1 MGIEICEL
9 RRKDEKLWDEFV
21 FSSANSTFY
30 HQIRWKYVIENV
42 YKHRSYYM
50 IAKEDGEIRG
60 ILPLFFIRNKA
71 VSIPFAP
78 YGGVCAD
85 DETVKKKLIE
95 EAISVVR
102 ERGMRYLELRN
113 QEEESNS
120 DFRTDYTYVTFI
132 IPLHSDLDILWR
144 KTAKGARRAVKK
156 ALRENVKISMGHEYL
171 DDFYTIYAERNKEL
185 GTPVHS
191 YLFFKHIL
199 SVFQDQANIQVA
211 EKEGKIIGAKFLLFF
226 KDRIISGWAASDRR
240 YRAISPNSLLTWE
253 ILRYGCEKG
262 YAFFDFGRSEK
273 DSGTF
278 RFKRAWGG
286 AIIKQLYYQFY
297 MHKTRNLPVL
307 SRKSL
312 KRRIFSNFWRKL
324 PLPMTKV
331 IGPHIRKNLP

>member
-21 FSSANSTFY
+21 FSSTNSTFY
-30 HQIRWKYVIENV
+30 HQIRWKYVIENA

-78 YGGVCAD
+78 YGGVCTD
-85 DETVKKKLIE
+85 DEIVKKKLIE
-95 EAISVVR
+95 EAISIVR
-102 ERGMRYLELRN
+102 ERGMSYLELRN
-113 QEEESNS
+113 QEEESNNG
-120 DFRTDYTYVTFI
+120 FRTDYTYVTFI
-132 IPLHSDLDILWR
+132 IPLHSDPDILWR

-253 ILRYGCEKG
+253 ILRYGCKKG

-307 SRKSL
+307 RRNSL

-331 IGPHIRKNLP
+331 IGPHIRRNLP

>member
-1 MGIEICEL
+1 M
-9 RRKDEKLWDEFV
+9 
-21 FSSANSTFY
+21 
-30 HQIRWKYVIENV
+30 
-42 YKHRSYYM
+42 
-50 IAKEDGEIRG
+50 
-60 ILPLFFIRNKA
+60 
-71 VSIPFAP
+71 PFAP

-85 DETVKKKLIE
+85 DEIVKKRLIE
-95 EAISVVR
+95 EAISIVR
-102 ERGMRYLELRN
+102 ERGMSYIELRN
-113 QEEESNS
+113 QEEKSNS

-132 IPLHSDLDILWR
+132 IPLDSDPDILWR

-156 ALRENVKISMGHEYL
+156 ALRENVRISMGHEYL
-171 DDFYTIYAERNKEL
+171 DDFYTIYAERNKEF

-199 SVFQDQANIQVA
+199 SIFQDQVNIQVA
-211 EKEGKIIGAKFLLFF
+211 EKDGKIIGAKFLLFF
-226 KDRIISGWAASDRR
+226 KDRIISGWAASDGR
-240 YRAISPNSLLTWE
+240 YRTISPNSLLTWE

-297 MHKTRNLPVL
+297 IHKTRNLPVL
-307 SRKSL
+307 KRNSL